1 MGPLWPLCPFLGS
14 SWAEPGGASLLG
26 GEERQSSQPFP
37 SLSPNPILKWEGG
50 GPPTE
55 AALSQAQIVN
65 MELGTMAEL
74 NTPGELWIRGYCV
87 MLGYWG
93 EPQKTEEV
101 IGQDKW
107 YRTG

>member
-1 MGPLWPLCPFLGS
+1 MD
-14 SWAEPGGASLLG
+14 G
-26 GEERQSSQPFP
+26 GEVPKCGQ
-37 SLSPNPILKWEGG
+37 NHDA
-50 GPPTE
+50 E
-55 AALSQAQIVN
+55 AAPSQAQIVN